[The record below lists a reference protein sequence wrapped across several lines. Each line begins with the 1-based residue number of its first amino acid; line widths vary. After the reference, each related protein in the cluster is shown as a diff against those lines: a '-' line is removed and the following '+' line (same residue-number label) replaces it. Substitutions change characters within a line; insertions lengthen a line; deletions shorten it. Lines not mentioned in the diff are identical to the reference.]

1 MTPEDI
7 CRALAEP
14 ARLQVF
20 AAVALGAVTTR
31 AIAERTGLPK
41 RAVLEAIA
49 TLERRGL
56 IQLVDGTPQADLGVF
71 KESVRTLTPPPD
83 PTPLD
88 PDAGRDAVLRSYL
101 DGGRLI
107 RIPSSHRKRLVVLEH
122 LVADFEPGIRY
133 AEKQVNEMLM
143 RWYDDYASLRRYLV
157 DEALLSRDH
166 GIYWRTGGPPWDG

>member
-31 AIAERTGLPK
+31 AIAERTGLPQ
-41 RAVLEAIA
+41 RDVLEALA
-49 TLERRGL
+49 NLDRRGVL
-56 IQLVDGTPQADLGVF
+56 RIVDGAPQADLGIF
-71 KESVRTLTPPPD
+71 KDVVRTLTPPPA
-83 PTPLD
+83 PPLD
-88 PDAGRDAVLRSYL
+88 PDASRDAVLRAYL
-101 DGGRLI
+101 DGSRLI
-107 RIPSSHRKRLVVLEH
+107 RIPTSRRKRLVVLEH

-133 AEKQVNEMLM
+133 DEKQVNEMVS

-166 GIYWRTGGPPWDG
+166 GIYWRTGGPPEV